1 MDSEIFKSDELRLVF
16 QDALSNQENDNILK
30 LTTKKIEAEKALLFD
45 ELRMKKSLKELLIEK
60 LKNYRFIDDMN
71 DFRDGAYIRWINI
84 EKIDDINKLELQRG
98 SFISETNLM
107 GDDIHITCRT
117 ITRKYI
123 KIMGSQNLIFQKLSD
138 QERIILSVLDYI
150 EK

>member
-45 ELRMKKSLKELLIEK
+45 ELRMKKSLKESLIEK

-138 QERIILSVLDYI
+138 QERILLSVLDYI

>member
-45 ELRMKKSLKELLIEK
+45 ELRMKKSLKESLIEK
-60 LKNYRFIDDMN
+60 LKHYRFIDDMN